1 MSAPQIFAHRGAKAV
16 APENTLPAFAQ
27 ALEMN
32 VAGIELD
39 VHCSKDGKLVVIH
52 DESLART
59 TNGKGNVGDYSAA
72 ELAKLDAGSHFHPQF
87 AGVGIP
93 TLNEVFD
100 LVGQRCLVNVE
111 VKTAD
116 PLGGDQVEPLLA
128 MIEDRGLYDQVIVSS
143 FNPVSLIK
151 VRYLNPKV
159 RLGLLYY
166 LPLLPWLRN
175 AWFTPIMQ
183 PEAVHPYSQLIDD
196 EHMRWARSRH
206 CAVNTWT
213 VNEIDEAKRL
223 AALGVDVIMSDVP
236 DQIMAALAASTSSV
250 TEP

>member
-1 MSAPQIFAHRGAKAV
+1 MTSPQIFAHRGAKAV
-16 APENTLPAFAQ
+16 APENTLPAFAK
-27 ALEMN
+27 ALEMG

-52 DESLART
+52 DDSLERT
-59 TNGKGNVGDYSAA
+59 TTGTGKVVDYTAT
-72 ELAKLDAGSHFHPQF
+72 ELAKVDAGSRFHSDF

-93 TLNEVFD
+93 TLDEVFD
-100 LVGQRCLVNVE
+100 LVGNRCLVNVE

-128 MIEDRGLYDQVIVSS
+128 MIKARHLYEQVIISS

-151 VRYLNPKV
+151 VRWLDPKV
-159 RLGLLYY
+159 QLGLLYY
-166 LPLLPWLRN
+166 LPLTPWLRN

-183 PEAVHPYSQLIDD
+183 PDAVHPHYSLID
-196 EHMRWARSRH
+196 EAHMTWARGH
-206 CAVNTWT
+206 NCKVNTWT
-213 VNEIDEAKRL
+213 VNELAEAKRL

-236 DQIMAALAASTSSV
+236 DEIMAGLST
-250 TEP
+250 